1 MYKVKSIDEAL
12 SSRENSRATYR
23 KDSVVNE
30 RMILMQ
36 EFNNLA
42 ENINN
47 GVNKN
52 NSVIKELQSSNI
64 SLYPEEFSNTMD
76 DSWDVD

>member
-23 KDSVVNE
+23 KDLVVNE

-76 DSWDVD
+76 DS

>member
-36 EFNNLA
+36 EFNSLA

-76 DSWDVD
+76 DS

>member
-76 DSWDVD
+76 DS

>member
-1 MYKVKSIDEAL
+1 MYKVKSIYEAL

-36 EFNNLA
+36 EFNSLA

-47 GVNKN
+47 GVNKKK
-52 NSVIKELQSSNI
+52 IIL
-64 SLYPEEFSNTMD
+64 L
-76 DSWDVD
+76 